1 MAMRVHGPATLLGT
15 WPESVDR
22 GLHDRAEQNM
32 GNLRKLSSTEPTS
45 LMGTA
50 YVRAKEVQ
58 SRERGLHIPGDDQRV
73 IVISALSGTITD
85 PTATLNNFF
94 GTLTNVTDVRP
105 VPPGPLGGVA
115 GCGIGQATTGTRVDI
130 CAWSDHHTL
139 GTVTFVGFPQTDDP
153 HGVFGQ
159 IRTEVEQPA
168 K

>member
-1 MAMRVHGPATLLGT
+1 MRVHGPATLLGT

-32 GNLRKLSSTEPTS
+32 GNFKKLLNAEPTS

-73 IVISALSGTITD
+73 IVISALSGTVTD
-85 PTATLNNFF
+85 PTATLGKIF
-94 GTLTNVTDVRP
+94 GGMPNITDVRP
-105 VPPGPLGGVA
+105 IPPGPLGGTA
-115 GCGIGQATTGTRVDI
+115 GCGIGQAKAGVRVDI

-139 GTVTFVGFPQTDDP
+139 GMVTFVGFPQTDDP
-153 HGVFGQ
+153 HAVFGQ
-159 IRTEVEQPA
+159 IRAEVEHPT